1 MVGFGFKPR
10 QLGLSG
16 SQHRAANPCAGRP
29 LSHYRPLLQS
39 VNPSCDG
46 RGTHNSGHLLCFM
59 GLLCVSVSCLGT
71 WYLSDLSIGNVWWM
85 HAFLRLFSAR
95 GCLPWSAS
103 LVQVPSRPESVF
115 ILSFL
120 PPAYHIPPS
129 PLFSPSCLPTGP
141 HLSQLLS
148 SRSLETWEVCFHS
161 LWNMYTLAPLTS
173 SFYIYTLKY
182 SAMKNFGTPVM
193 IQRSLFPDSQTL
205 GQALRHPS
213 LSFAFLSVTLDRI
226 LVFASHSL

>member
-39 VNPSCDG
+39 VWAPHVMEGEHITVRIFCVLWVS
-46 RGTHNSGHLLCFM
+46 F
-59 GLLCVSVSCLGT
+59 VSVSMTGDWLVLREHLVDAC
-71 WYLSDLSIGNVWWM
+71 
-85 HAFLRLFSAR
+85 AFLGLFSAR

-103 LVQVPSRPESVF
+103 LVQVPSHPESVF

-120 PPAYHIPPS
+120 PPAYHTP
-129 PLFSPSCLPTGP
+129 PLFSPYCLPAGQ
-141 HLSQLLS
+141 HLSQLLFS
-148 SRSLETWEVCFHS
+148 SRSLETWGVCFHS

-173 SFYIYTLKY
+173 CFYIYTLKY

-193 IQRSLFPDSQTL
+193 MFKGHYFLIPKPWAKPWDIQVCPLPFCLWPWTESL
-205 GQALRHPS
+205 A
-213 LSFAFLSVTLDRI
+213 V
-226 LVFASHSL
+226 VFASHSL